1 MKTRLLEMRLQHGI
15 TIKQAAEIAG
25 CAPRTY
31 RLYELD
37 QHAIKM
43 RPLIRLALYYHT
55 STDYLVFLTDSKTP
69 HWDNVSETACFASAN
84 EPQRKY

>member
-1 MKTRLLEMRLQHGI
+1 MKTRLLEMCLQYGI
-15 TIKQAAEIAG
+15 TIKQAAQIAG

-55 STDYLVFLTDSKTP
+55 STDYLVFLTD
-69 HWDNVSETACFASAN
+69 NVSETACFASAN
-84 EPQRKY
+84 GTQMAR